1 VKLYTYRRAPS
12 PRRVALYL
20 AEKKLV
26 LPTVEVD
33 VAAGE
38 NQRDARARRRQ
49 PRLGSVRL
57 SISRR

>member
-33 VAAGE
+33 VAAGRTSAMHA
-38 NQRDARARRRQ
+38 RDGVNRGWEA
-49 PRLGSVRL
+49 
-57 SISRR
+57 